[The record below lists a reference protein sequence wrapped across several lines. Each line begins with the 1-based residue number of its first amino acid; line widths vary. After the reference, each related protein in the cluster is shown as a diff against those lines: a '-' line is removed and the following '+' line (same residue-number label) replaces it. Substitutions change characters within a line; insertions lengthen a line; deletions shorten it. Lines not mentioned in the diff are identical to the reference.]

1 MKSYNLIAA
10 GLLLTASVFAQAPQK
25 MSYQARSSNS
35 ELIISSSVGMKISI
49 CKEMQQVHSSVWK
62 SKHQKPMLMVWLV

>member
-25 MSYQARSSNS
+25 MSYQVCFAAVTVS
-35 ELIISSSVGMKISI
+35 
-49 CKEMQQVHSSVWK
+49 
-62 SKHQKPMLMVWLV
+62 

>member
-25 MSYQARSSNS
+25 MSYQALRSSNS
-35 ELIISSSVGMKISI
+35 ELISSVGKSAF
-49 CKEMQQVHSSVWK
+49 CKEMQQV
-62 SKHQKPMLMVWLV
+62 Q